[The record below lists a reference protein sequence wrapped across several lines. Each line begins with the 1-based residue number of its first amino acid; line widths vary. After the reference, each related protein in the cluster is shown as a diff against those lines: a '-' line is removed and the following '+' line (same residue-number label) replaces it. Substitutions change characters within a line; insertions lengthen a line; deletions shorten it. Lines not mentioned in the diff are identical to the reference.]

1 MFQVTIENAGQTFYL
16 RGTTWAF
23 SADRGNTF
31 ASEIAAAAAIEKA
44 KKFLAKKSL
53 AKSIKIVEV

>member
-1 MFQVTIENAGQTFYL
+1 MFQVTLENAGQTFYL

-31 ASEIAAAAAIEKA
+31 ETMEAAANAISKA
-44 KKFLAKKSL
+44 VKFLAKKSM
-53 AKSIKIVEV
+53 ARSIKIVEV